1 MSESDVFQTR
11 EQMDSFQ
18 FVLTIDDLRRRFR
31 EADRPSWLN
40 ITTITLDIKA
50 GQHID
55 ICKLRQ
61 VMLDNEPI
69 VLRAGESGQ
78 RFTWTSAASKF
89 AKASQVSLRLHDARG
104 GKGKSI
110 KVFKN
115 KEGTVHVTGAR
126 NLFECEMIATQVT
139 QNILNHF
146 GLVETP
152 IRLPAQYTTPM
163 INGNFSLGYGV
174 DLKKL
179 ELYLMTFD
187 GVFEPNFTPDVYA
200 ALKVKFYSND
210 GKQRLTASIFGSGK
224 SIIAGART
232 LKQLSWG
239 YKVIVDAV
247 ASAEHTVMRDAKH
260 RPEQR
265 EDTFLG
271 HEVNGLC
278 AELRHRGLTSWDEII
293 STRVI

>member
-1 MSESDVFQTR
+1 MSDGDVFQRR
-11 EQMDSFQ
+11 EQMESFQ
-18 FVLTIDDLRRRFR
+18 FILTIDDLRRRFR
-31 EADRPSWLN
+31 EEDRPSWLN
-40 ITTITLDIKA
+40 ITTITVDIKA
-50 GQHID
+50 GQPID

-69 VLRAGESGQ
+69 VLRAGESGP
-78 RFTWTSAASKF
+78 RFTWTSATSRF
-89 AKASQVSLRLHDARG
+89 AKASQVSMRLHDARG

-126 NLFECEMIATQVT
+126 DLFECEMIATQVT

-146 GLVETP
+146 GLVESP
-152 IRLPAQYTTPM
+152 ICLPVQYTTPM

-179 ELYLMTFD
+179 EAHLMAFD
-187 GVFEPNFTPDVYA
+187 GLFEPNFTPDVYA
-200 ALKVKFYSND
+200 ALKVKFYSTD
-210 GKQRLTASIFGSGK
+210 GDSRRLTASIFGSGK
-224 SIIAGART
+224 SIIAGARS

-247 ASAEHTVMRDAKH
+247 ASAEHALMREH
-260 RPEQR
+260 RVEKQ
-265 EDTFLG
+265 EDVFLG

-278 AELRHRGLTSWDEII
+278 AELRRRGLTSWDEII
-293 STRVI
+293 SKCVI